1 MPAGRPR
8 IGLVLSGGGAR
19 GAFQVG
25 VYERLRQDA
34 RFQGPMVL
42 SGTSAGAINA
52 ALIAAGK
59 SPDEMMRFWE
69 DLADRLPVEATSH
82 LLNGIAFALAGLTVT
97 ESLDWPRTLGAW
109 RFFLGRMV
117 ERFPPWPGR
126 MVGMG
131 IEYFLT
137 ERFDLLTKIL
147 EAVPTP
153 SLVDT
158 RRLRERLVAALG
170 DPVRCQEHDLAI
182 SAVDA
187 ETGKVVR
194 FVSRATPST
203 RSSEYIVPSDGI
215 SVDMVLASAS
225 IPVLF
230 PPAKVGERQF
240 WDGGL
245 LVNTPMAPVVALGA
259 EEIVTVLVTELET
272 KPAFDRLGAALE
284 RAVDSMLESSY
295 DSDRKLLLERNRLAR
310 SGVKDYQ
317 EVKLYKPIRPGD
329 GSNLVLG
336 SYLYFNKPAML
347 ALRAAGRAAADRW
360 LADPEPEDRL

>member
-1 MPAGRPR
+1 VAQDRPR

-25 VYERLRQDA
+25 VYEGLSQDA
-34 RFQGPMVL
+34 RFRGPMVL

-52 ALIAAGK
+52 AFIAAGK

-69 DLADRLPVEATSH
+69 GLADRLPVEATEH
-82 LLNGIAFALAGLTVT
+82 LLNGVALALAGLTVT
-97 ESLDWPRTLGAW
+97 ESLDWPRTFGAW
-109 RFFLGRMV
+109 RFFLTRMV

-126 MVGMG
+126 LVGLG

-153 SLVDT
+153 CLVDT

-194 FVSRATPST
+194 FVSRATPLT
-203 RSSEYIVPSDGI
+203 ESSEYVAPPTGI
-215 SVDMVLASAS
+215 TVDMVLASAS
-225 IPVLF
+225 IPVIF
-230 PPAKVGERQF
+230 PPTPVGERLF
-240 WDGGL
+240 WDGGFM
-245 LVNTPMAPVVALGA
+245 VNTPMAPVVALGA
-259 EEIVTVLVTELET
+259 EEIVTVLVTELDA
-272 KPAFDRLGAALE
+272 KPTFDRLGAALE
-284 RAVDSMLESSY
+284 RAVDSFLENSY
-295 DSDRKLLLERNRLAR
+295 DSDRKLLLERNRLAQT
-310 SGVKDYQ
+310 GVRDYQ
-317 EVKLYKPIRPGD
+317 QVKLYKPIRPGE
-329 GSNLVLG
+329 GSKLVLG

-347 ALRAAGRAAADRW
+347 ALRAAGRAAAGRW
-360 LADPEPEDRL
+360 LADPDPEDRL